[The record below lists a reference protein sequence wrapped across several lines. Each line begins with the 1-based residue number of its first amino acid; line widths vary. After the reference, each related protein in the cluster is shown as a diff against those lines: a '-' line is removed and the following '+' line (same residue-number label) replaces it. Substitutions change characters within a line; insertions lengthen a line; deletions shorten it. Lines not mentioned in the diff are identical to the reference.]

1 MAAYESQLIDFVH
14 QNQISC
20 DEIKSIRVVYP
31 HPTVWASHPF
41 IAESAKGERL
51 LEALKD
57 PEIQKL
63 SWERHGFR
71 TGLGQG
77 KVTSQPLSCVSMPAA
92 ITSVMPLPRP
102 EIMDHMIQ
110 YLFP

>member
-1 MAAYESQLIDFVH
+1 MVAYESQLIDFVN
-14 QNQISC
+14 QNKISC
-20 DEIKSIRVVYP
+20 EQIKAIRVVYP
-31 HPTVWASHPF
+31 SPTVWASHPF

-57 PEIQKL
+57 REIQRL
-63 SWERHGFR
+63 GWERHGFR

-77 KVTSQPLSCVSMPAA
+77 KVSSQPMSCISMPAT
-92 ITSVMPLPRP
+92 ITSVIPLPRP
-102 EIMDHMIQ
+102 DIMDHMIQ